1 MAWQIQE
8 AKQKFSEVVDRA
20 VADGPQTITRHG
32 VEVAVVVAV
41 DEYRRLTGD
50 EPDLRD
56 FLLDPDGPDL
66 SILNLERRKDLPRD
80 VEL

>member
-66 SILNLERRKDLPRD
+66 RILNLERRKDLPRD

>member
-20 VADGPQTITRHG
+20 IDDGPQTITRRG
-32 VEVAVVVAV
+32 EEVAVVVGI
-41 DEYRRLTGD
+41 EEFRRMTGERQD
-50 EPDLRD
+50 FRD

-66 SILNLERRKDLPRD
+66 SVLDLERRKDLPRD

>member
-1 MAWQIQE
+1 VAWQIQE

-20 VADGPQTITRHG
+20 IDDGPQTITRRG
-32 VEVAVVVAV
+32 EEVAVVVGIE
-41 DEYRRLTGD
+41 EYRRLAGKKQD
-50 EPDLRD
+50 FRD

-66 SILNLERRKDLPRD
+66 SVLDLERSKDLPRD